1 MTLPGWIR
9 RPGLAAA
16 TVVGVALL
24 VGLASMT
31 PWLIGSYY
39 DDGTYTMLAKSIAT
53 GHGYRYLNLP
63 GHPVATHYP
72 PGYPLFLAALWTLWP
87 EFPANTALFKLANA
101 GLLAVVTLAVYL
113 LCRRALGWRPWAA
126 AAVAMVGTLTPAML
140 VLSSALMSEMLF
152 LAMLI
157 PALVLAER
165 LVREP
170 GSWRRPL
177 LIGVLM
183 GATLMVRSIGLP
195 AVGALL
201 LLLALRR
208 RWRDAAIVGAS
219 VLAFMLPWAIWTRTF
234 DALLPGPLFSSYGSY
249 GVWVGQGFA
258 DRGSGFLLE
267 VVRVNL
273 MAHAMYF
280 GDHFMP
286 VPGKLASQVAFVG
299 FVIAMLAGA
308 WWLRRR
314 LPVTLLFIFGY
325 SAMLLLW
332 AFQPDRFYYAMEPFS
347 AIVLVGATLAAIALW
362 RDGRRGR
369 RWGGAALGGIMLLLA
384 TGFVR
389 DSVVGLTHRRWE
401 RVQRERHEALADIIG
416 WVRTETP
423 RDAVIAV
430 EADPMLYLYTGRTT
444 VPLITMRA
452 SYYVQMPKYDSPL
465 LYGDTRYVIGH
476 YRPDFVVMRGSLAEP
491 GSVVVRSFNDLPV
504 RVHPRAR
511 FGGNGA
517 VVEVEWLDSL
527 GSKGLMGAH
536 VLPVHE
542 SGRAPHPAGG

>member
-1 MTLPGWIR
+1 MSLSPWVR
-9 RPGLAAA
+9 RPGFAAA
-16 TVVGVALL
+16 TVIGVALL
-24 VGLASMT
+24 VGLVSMT

-53 GHGYRYLNLP
+53 GQGYRYLNLP
-63 GHPVATHYP
+63 GTPVATHYP

-87 EFPANTALFKLANA
+87 DFPANTALFKLANA
-101 GLLAVVTLAVYL
+101 VLLAVVALAVYL
-113 LCRRALGWRPWAA
+113 LGRRALGWRSWAV

-157 PALVLAER
+157 PGLVLAER

-170 GSWRRPL
+170 GGWRRPL
-177 LIGVLM
+177 LVGALM

-195 AVGALL
+195 AVGAVL

-208 RWRDAAIVGAS
+208 RWRDAAIIGAS
-219 VLAFMLPWAIWTRTF
+219 VAAVMLPWALWTRTY
-234 DALLPGPLFSSYGSY
+234 DALLPAPLFSSYGSY
-249 GVWVGQGFA
+249 GVWVKQGFG

-273 MAHAMYF
+273 EAHAMYF
-280 GDHFMP
+280 GDHFML
-286 VPGKLASQVAFVG
+286 VAGKRPSQAAFAG
-299 FVIAMLAGA
+299 FVVALLSGA

-314 LPVTLLFIFGY
+314 VPVTLLFLFGY

-332 AFQPDRFYYAMEPFS
+332 AFQPDRFYYALDPLYT
-347 AIVLVGATLAAIALW
+347 IVLVGAGLAAQALW
-362 RDGRRGR
+362 RDPRPAR
-369 RWGGAALGGIMLLLA
+369 RWAGAGLGVVLALLA
-384 TGFVR
+384 AGFVR
-389 DSVVGLTHRRWE
+389 DSAAGWSHRRWE
-401 RVQRERHEALADIIG
+401 RVQRERHESLANVIG
-416 WVRTETP
+416 WVNTHTP
-423 RDAVIAV
+423 RNAVIAV

-452 SYYVQMPKYDSPL
+452 SYYVELPRYDSPL
-465 LYGDTRYVIGH
+465 LFGDTRYVIEH
-476 YRPDFVVMRGSLAEP
+476 YRPDFVVMRGSLTEP
-491 GSVVVRSFNDLPV
+491 GSVVVRSFNELPV

-517 VVEVEWLDSL
+517 VVQLEWLDA
-527 GSKGLMGAH
+527 GKGGMPMGTH
-536 VLPVHE
+536 QPGKGD
-542 SGRAPHPAGG
+542 SGRESPASGG

>member
-1 MTLPGWIR
+1 MNVPPWVR

-39 DDGTYTMLAKSIAT
+39 DDGTYTMLAKSIVT

-63 GHPVATHYP
+63 GAPVATHYP
-72 PGYPLFLAALWTLWP
+72 PGYPLFLAALWSLWP

-101 GLLAVVTLAVYL
+101 VLLAAVALAVYL
-113 LCRRALGWRPWAA
+113 LCRRTLGWRPWAA
-126 AAVAMVGTLTPAML
+126 AAVAIVGTLTPAML

-152 LAMLI
+152 LTMLI
-157 PALVLAER
+157 PGLVLAER
-165 LVREP
+165 LVRER
-170 GSWRRPL
+170 GSWREPL
-177 LIGVLM
+177 VLGVLM

-195 AVGALL
+195 AVGAVL
-201 LLLALRR
+201 LLLALHR
-208 RWRDAAIVGAS
+208 RWRDAAIVGVS
-219 VLAFMLPWAIWTRTF
+219 VAAFMLPWAIWTRTY
-234 DALLPGPLFSSYGSY
+234 DALLPAPLFSSYGSY
-249 GVWVGQGFA
+249 GVWVKQGFG

-273 MAHAMYF
+273 RAHAMYF
-280 GDHFMP
+280 GDHFML
-286 VPGKLASQVAFVG
+286 VPGKLSSQLAFAGFLVAL
-299 FVIAMLAGA
+299 LAGA

-314 LPVTLLFIFGY
+314 LPVTLLFIGGY

-332 AFQPDRFYYAMEPFS
+332 AFQPDRFYYAMDPFYV
-347 AIVLVGATLAAIALW
+347 IVLVGAALAAIALW
-362 RDGRRGR
+362 RDPRRAR
-369 RWGGAALGGIMLLLA
+369 RATGGALGVVLVLLA
-384 TGFVR
+384 AGFVR
-389 DSVVGLTHRRWE
+389 DTASGLSHRRWE
-401 RVQRERHEALADIIG
+401 RVQRERHESLADVIG
-416 WVRTETP
+416 WVTTHTP

-452 SYYVQMPKYDSPL
+452 SYYVELPKYDSPL
-465 LYGDTRYVIGH
+465 LYGDTRYVIQH
-476 YRPDFVVMRGSLAEP
+476 YRPDFVVMRGSLTEP
-491 GSVVVRSFNDLPV
+491 GSVVVRSFSDLPL

-517 VVEVEWLDSL
+517 VVELEWLDARPAS
-527 GSKGLMGAH
+527 GSVGAH
-536 VLPVHE
+536 GS
-542 SGRAPHPAGG
+542 SGGGAGTGSPASGG